1 MNGFESFIPEWK
13 VKPIIENFLNEDIP
27 YWDVTSV
34 LVPPKITRV
43 EIMIKEEATVA
54 GTPVAKSIFD
64 FLGCVVKINFSDSLR
79 PKIIPEKIMEI
90 KGTNN
95 NILQAERLALNFLGR
110 LSAIAT
116 STTKAVSIINESTDQ
131 KNTKP
136 IICATRK
143 TTPGLR
149 LFEKYAVIV
158 GGGDSHRFSLSDAVM
173 LKNNHLKM
181 FNSVTEAVK
190 EAKKKVSF
198 VHKIEVET
206 ESLEQSIEAAK
217 AGADIIMLDN
227 FPLNEIKDTIEKI
240 KSINNNILLEVSG
253 GITLSN
259 LKNYTNLGIDYI
271 SMGSLTHSQRNVDYS
286 LRVLD

>member
-1 MNGFESFIPEWK
+1 MIQFESFIPEWK
-13 VKPIIENFLNEDIP
+13 IKPIIENFLNEDIP
-27 YWDVTSV
+27 YWDITSV
-34 LVPPKITRV
+34 LVPSKIIRA
-43 EIMIKEEATVA
+43 EIVIKEAATVA

-64 FLGCVVKINFSDSLR
+64 FLGCVVKINISDSFQ
-79 PKIIPEKIMEI
+79 PKIVPEKIMEI
-90 KGTNN
+90 EGTNT

-110 LSAIAT
+110 LSAIAS
-116 STTKAVSIINESTDQ
+116 STTKAISIINERTDK
-131 KNTKP
+131 KNIKP
-136 IICATRK
+136 TICSTRK

-158 GGGDSHRFSLSDAVM
+158 GGGDPHRFSLSDAVM

-181 FNSVTEAVK
+181 FNSVMEAVK
-190 EAKKKVSF
+190 TIKNKISF

-217 AGADIIMLDN
+217 AGVDIIMLDN
-227 FPLNEIKDTIEKI
+227 FPLNEIKDTVEKI
-240 KSINNNILLEVSG
+240 KSINNSILVEVSG
-253 GITLSN
+253 GINLSN
-259 LKNYTNLGIDYI
+259 LKNYTNLGIDCI